1 MLQER
6 RHPAGKQERH
16 MTRFTPFL
24 AAAATVAILAL
35 SAGAASAMAT
45 NGPPSGPPGGPSNGP
60 SGPSGPSNAPGK
72 SFNVIVIP
80 GADDCAVRAD
90 QSGLTGTARRTFY
103 THCQAAGT
111 L

>member
-1 MLQER
+1 
-6 RHPAGKQERH
+6 

-24 AAAATVAILAL
+24 AAAATVAVLTL

-45 NGPPSGPPGGPSNGP
+45 NGNGGANGGPPGGPSSGP

-80 GADDCAVRAD
+80 GAEDCAVRAD